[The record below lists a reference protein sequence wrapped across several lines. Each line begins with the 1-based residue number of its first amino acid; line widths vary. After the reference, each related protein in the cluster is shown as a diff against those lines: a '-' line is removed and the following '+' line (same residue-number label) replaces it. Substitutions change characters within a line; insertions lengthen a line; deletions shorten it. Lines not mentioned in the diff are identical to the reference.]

1 MPKVSTKQ
9 NTNSSKMGKINQL
22 CSNEDRA
29 KQMGEEGYQRGVD
42 LYDAEKNIAQI
53 MKIYG
58 EILKQS
64 NTQGR

>member
-1 MPKVSTKQ
+1 
-9 NTNSSKMGKINQL
+9 MGKINQL